1 MPGVGSGPSYDD
13 NINDGVTVCVQIE
26 SKSGVENVEKIAAVP
41 GIDVLFIGPFDL
53 SKMMG
58 VTRGGEE
65 HEAAIKRIMAAAH
78 AAGKKAAIFCMLPH
92 WSPQILET
100 VSLTFPI
107 GTDGSDARKR
117 VEQGFDMV
125 SIATDV
131 GVFGSGMLGELKVA
145 NGETAGGD
153 TRGGY

>member
-26 SKSGVENVEKIAAVP
+26 SRAGVENVEKIAAVP

-65 HEAAIKRIMAAAH
+65 HEAAIKKIMAAAH
-78 AAGKKAAIFCMLPH
+78 TSGKKVAIFCMLPH
-92 WSPQILET
+92 
-100 VSLTFPI
+100 
-107 GTDGSDARKR
+107 
-117 VEQGFDMV
+117 
-125 SIATDV
+125 
-131 GVFGSGMLGELKVA
+131 
-145 NGETAGGD
+145 
-153 TRGGY
+153 